1 MHVRTSAAV
10 KVLAVVA
17 LVCGWA
23 VGAPAEEESSE
34 PAAAPAAS
42 AVVAEAGEELIPQT
56 LSLGRAIEIAIEYN
70 PQVEASKQG
79 MKAAA
84 GQLTQAISR
93 FMPRIDVS
101 ARRVTPVDLPI
112 FSFQSRDSTWETEFS
127 LSQPLYTGGAI
138 PRGVRAAKSYRR
150 GSEGAYRRTRQ
161 EVAFAVRQT
170 YYGVLTAE
178 EGVKVAQEV
187 VGSAREHLRVARLR
201 YDAGVAPQFDV
212 LAAEARVARVEQGL
226 ISAVAGRDIAW
237 AGLSTVLGVPIPAG
251 TQLTTPRPVTIGEAD
266 PESLR
271 QEALANRPDLLT
283 AKAGSAVATALLEIA
298 RAGGK
303 PTVAAGLSYTLRE
316 QTVISGDL
324 LGAPGQD
331 IIVSQNSGYIA
342 LVANYNLF
350 DAGQV
355 EGEIRTAEADLK
367 QAEKGVETL
376 EQAIELE
383 VRSTY
388 VLVSAAKAQVEAAQ
402 KEVAQAQEAHRIATL
417 RYDEGVGT
425 SVEILDAEAN
435 LEGAKTRLNEAIYGL
450 NLAVAQLD
458 LAVGRD
464 WSELVSPE
472 SETEGAG
479 GQ

>member
-10 KVLAVVA
+10 RLIAVVA
-17 LVCGWA
+17 LACGWA
-23 VGAPAEEESSE
+23 VGAPAQEESSE
-34 PAAAPAAS
+34 PAAA
-42 AVVAEAGEELIPQT
+42 AVVAEVGEEIIPTT
-56 LSLGRAIEIAIEYN
+56 LSLGRAIEVAVEYN
-70 PQVEASKQG
+70 PQVEVSRQG

-93 FMPRIDVS
+93 FMPRIGVS
-101 ARRVTPVDLPI
+101 ARRVTPVDLPD
-112 FSFQSRDSTWETEFS
+112 FSFQSRDSAWETEFS
-127 LSQPLYTGGAI
+127 LTQPLYTGGAI

-161 EVAFAVRQT
+161 EVAFAVRQI

-178 EGVKVAQEV
+178 ESVKVAQEV
-187 VGSAREHLRVARLR
+187 LGSAREHLRVAGLR

-237 AGLSTVLGVPIPAG
+237 ANLSTVLGVPIPAG
-251 TQLTTPRPVTIGEAD
+251 TQLTTPRPVTVGDAD
-266 PESLR
+266 PEDLR

-283 AKAGSAVATALLEIA
+283 AEAGSAVARALLDIA

-303 PTVAAGLSYTLRE
+303 PTIAAGLSYTLRE
-316 QTVISGDL
+316 PTVISGDIF
-324 LGAPGQD
+324 GSPGED
-331 IIVSQNSGYIA
+331 LVVSQNSGYIT
-342 LVANYNLF
+342 LVANYSLF

-355 EGEIRTAEADLK
+355 EGEIRTGEAELK
-367 QAEKGVETL
+367 QAEKGVEGL
-376 EQAIELE
+376 EQRIELE

-388 VLVSAAKAQVEAAQ
+388 VLVSAAKAQVAAAG
-402 KEVAQAQEAHRIATL
+402 KEVAQAQEAHRIASL
-417 RYDEGVGT
+417 RYDQGVGT

-450 NLAVAQLD
+450 NLAIAQLD

-464 WSELVSPE
+464 WSELIAPE
-472 SETEGAG
+472 SVTEGAG
-479 GQ
+479 GE

>member
-10 KVLAVVA
+10 RLIAVVA
-17 LVCGWA
+17 LACGWA
-23 VGAPAEEESSE
+23 VGAPAQEEPSE
-34 PAAAPAAS
+34 PAAA
-42 AVVAEAGEELIPQT
+42 AVVAEVGEELIPKT
-56 LSLGRAIEIAIEYN
+56 LSLGRAIEIAVEYT
-70 PQVEASKQG
+70 PQVEASRQG

-101 ARRVTPVDLPI
+101 ARRVTPVDLPV
-112 FSFQSRDSTWETEFS
+112 FSFQSRDSTWETQFS

-138 PRGVRAAKSYRR
+138 PRGVRAAKSHRR

-161 EVAFAVRQT
+161 EVAFAVRQS

-178 EGVKVAQEV
+178 EGVKGAQEV
-187 VGSAREHLRVARLR
+187 LGAAREHLRVARLR

-251 TQLTTPRPVTIGEAD
+251 TQLTTPRPVTIEDAD

-283 AKAGSAVATALLEIA
+283 AKAGSAIAGALLDIA

-316 QTVISGDL
+316 QTIISGDL
-324 LGAPGQD
+324 LGMPGDD
-331 IIVSQNSGYIA
+331 IIVSQNSGYIT
-342 LVANYNLF
+342 LVANYSLF

-355 EGEIRTAEADLK
+355 EGEIRTAEAELK
-367 QAEKGVETL
+367 QAEKGVERL
-376 EQAIELE
+376 EQWIELE
-383 VRSTY
+383 VRTTY
-388 VLVSAAKAQVEAAQ
+388 VLVSAAKAQVKAAQ
-402 KEVAQAQEAHRIATL
+402 KEVTQAQEAHRIASL

-435 LEGAKTRLNEAIYGL
+435 MEGAKTRLNEAIYGL

-458 LAVGRD
+458 LALGRD
-464 WSELVSPE
+464 RAELTSPE